1 MNKGTGI
8 GFDALFSN
16 GAMGIIVIDDKAD
29 IVLANPFLLA
39 QFNYT
44 EAELIGQP
52 LSMLIPQRFHDAHE
66 NHLQQYNQLPKSRP
80 MGLGMDLFARRND
93 GSEFEV
99 EISLGHYQTDAGKYV
114 IGFLSD
120 ISLRKEV
127 ERALKLLN
135 EELEQKIEER
145 TQTLTSTVTRLA
157 QLNEETQAKDRD
169 LMLALEKEKELGELK
184 SRFVS
189 MASHEF
195 RTPLSTVLSSAYLIS
210 KYTETEDNFKRE
222 KHIER
227 IVSSVNMLTDILND
241 FLSVGKIEEGK
252 IQVRY
257 ATFDLPE
264 YIESIIQEVTGLF
277 KKEQQIK
284 YRHNGPAVT
293 ILDQSLLKHIIMNLL
308 SNAVKFS
315 ADNAL
320 ININSERNDEILTLT
335 IKDDGLGISKDD
347 QQHLFERFFRGANVV
362 NIQGT
367 GLGLHIVAKY
377 AELMNGNISCKS
389 AINEGTT
396 FILTFN
402 LNQ

>member
-16 GAMGIIVIDDKAD
+16 GAMGIIVIDDKAN
-29 IVLANPFLLA
+29 IVLANPFLLS

-44 EAELIGQP
+44 EAELINQP
-52 LSMLIPQRFHDAHE
+52 LSKLIPRRFHDKHE
-66 NHLQQYNQLPKSRP
+66 QHLNHYNELPKSRP
-80 MGLGMDLFARRND
+80 MGLGMDLFARRKD

-120 ISLRKEV
+120 ISLRKKA
-127 ERALKLLN
+127 ERSLKLLN
-135 EELEQKIEER
+135 EELEHKIEER
-145 TQTLTSTVTRLA
+145 TQALTSTVTRLA
-157 QLNEETQAKDRD
+157 KLNEEIQEKDRD

-195 RTPLSTVLSSAYLIS
+195 RTPLSTVLSSVYLIS
-210 KYTETEDNFKRE
+210 KYTESNDNYKRE
-222 KHIER
+222 KHIQR

-257 ATFDLPE
+257 TTFDLPE
-264 YIESIIQEVTGLF
+264 YMESIIQEVGGLF
-277 KKEQQIK
+277 KKEQQIF
-284 YRHNGPAVT
+284 YRHNGPTST

-315 ADNAL
+315 GEKAL
-320 ININSERNDEILTLT
+320 IKISSERNGQTLTLT
-335 IKDDGLGISKDD
+335 IKDNGLGISGND

-377 AELMNGNISCKS
+377 AELMNGNITCEST
-389 AINEGTT
+389 INEGTT
-396 FILTFN
+396 FILNFS